1 MCTDFLLKNSK
12 SYFGEDQIK
21 VGNNKIENDAAENIS
36 LSNFWI
42 FSGRPKCNA
51 KGSAAAFHHLKGS
64 RGGHISAFAK

>member
-1 MCTDFLLKNSK
+1 MSLERRNN
-12 SYFGEDQIK
+12 QIK
-21 VGNNKIENDAAENIS
+21 NEGWEQINAAATVMQNHDGRNIS